1 MVGKAMAIDLSK
13 TRDRSQRSPEGF
25 LDNYVGHRAK
35 IGVIIP
41 STNISVEYD
50 CQRIV
55 PRGVVWNSAR
65 FFIEHPDLSDDDNF
79 VRFLELLRGTVPDAI
94 RDVLTCK
101 PDHIMM
107 GMSAETFWGGVE
119 GNDGFVD
126 HIQELCGD
134 LGLTTGANSVIAA
147 LDAYKSKGRSIKK
160 ISVLGPYQ
168 PIGDKNVRAF
178 FEESGYDV
186 KHVAGL
192 KAENAMDAIA
202 LTPEFVHGS
211 VMDIVKEI
219 DGDDVDAIIQ
229 VGTNLS
235 TAQTFPT
242 LEKFLD
248 KPVIS
253 INVACCW
260 HALRACGVDD
270 KIDGMG
276 RLFEEF

>member
-1 MVGKAMAIDLSK
+1 MGIDLAK
-13 TRDRSQRSPEGF
+13 TRDRSQRAANGF

-50 CQRIV
+50 CQKII
-55 PRGVVWNSAR
+55 PRGVSWHFAR
-65 FFIEHPDLSDDDNF
+65 FFISHPDLSSDENF
-79 VRFLELLRGTVPDAI
+79 VRFLEALRGTVPDAV

-107 GMSAETFWGGVE
+107 GMSAETFWGGVK
-119 GNDGFVD
+119 GNDGFVN

-134 LGLTTGANSVIAA
+134 LGLTTGANAVIAA
-147 LDAYKSKGRSIKK
+147 IDAYKKAGTSIKK
-160 ISVLGPYQ
+160 VAVLGPYQ

-178 FEESGYDV
+178 FEESGFDV
-186 KHVAGL
+186 KCVAGL
-192 KAENAMDAIA
+192 KAANAHDAIA
-202 LTPEFVHGS
+202 LTPEFGPGS
-211 VMDIVKEI
+211 VMEIVRDI

-235 TAQTFPT
+235 TANTFPT
-242 LEKFLD
+242 LEKYLG
-248 KPVIS
+248 KPCIS
-253 INVACCW
+253 INVACAW
-260 HALRACGVDD
+260 HALRACGVNDQYD
-270 KIDGMG
+270 NMG

>member
-1 MVGKAMAIDLSK
+1 MSPFDSTIDLSR
-13 TRDRSQRSPEGF
+13 TRDRDQRTDGF

-50 CQRIV
+50 CQQII
-55 PRGVVWNSAR
+55 PRGVVWNFAR
-65 FFIEHPDLSDDDNF
+65 FFIEHPNLSDDKNF
-79 VRFLELLRGTVPDAI
+79 VQFLELLRGTVPDAV

-101 PDHIMM
+101 PDHMMM

-126 HIQELCGD
+126 HIQQLCGD
-134 LGLTTGANSVIAA
+134 IGLTTGANAVISAIEAYQSVGHGIKNIA
-147 LDAYKSKGRSIKK
+147 
-160 ISVLGPYQ
+160 VLGPYQ
-168 PIGDKNVRAF
+168 PIGDKNVRKF
-178 FEESGYDV
+178 FEESGFNV

-192 KAENAMDAIA
+192 KADNATDAIA
-202 LTPEFVHGS
+202 LTPEFGGQG
-211 VMDIVKEI
+211 VMDVVKQI

-235 TAQTFPT
+235 TANIFPT
-242 LEKFLD
+242 LEKWLE
-248 KPVIS
+248 KPAIS
-253 INVACCW
+253 INTACCW
-260 HALRACGVDD
+260 HALRACGVNDQL
-270 KIDGMG
+270 DGKG

>member
-1 MVGKAMAIDLSK
+1 MSIDLSK
-13 TRDRSQRSPEGF
+13 TRDCSQRADNGY
-25 LDNYVGHRAK
+25 LHNYVGHRAK

-50 CQRIV
+50 CQQIV

-65 FFIEHPDLSDDDNF
+65 FFIEHQNISDDANF
-79 VRFLELLRGTVPDAI
+79 VKFLELLRGTVPDAI

-101 PDHIMM
+101 PDHILM

-119 GNDGFVD
+119 GNDGFVE
-126 HIQELCGD
+126 HVQELSGD

-147 LDAYKSKGRSIKK
+147 LDAYKSKGASIKK

-178 FEESGYDV
+178 FEESGYEV
-186 KHVAGL
+186 AHVAGL
-192 KAENAMDAIA
+192 KAANATDAIA
-202 LTPEFVHGS
+202 LTPEFGHGS

-219 DGDDVDAIIQ
+219 DGDDIDAIIQ

-235 TAQTFPT
+235 TANTMPI
-242 LEKFLD
+242 LEKFLG
-248 KPVIS
+248 KPCLS

-260 HALRACGVDD
+260 HALRACGVNDQYD
-270 KIDGMG
+270 YLG